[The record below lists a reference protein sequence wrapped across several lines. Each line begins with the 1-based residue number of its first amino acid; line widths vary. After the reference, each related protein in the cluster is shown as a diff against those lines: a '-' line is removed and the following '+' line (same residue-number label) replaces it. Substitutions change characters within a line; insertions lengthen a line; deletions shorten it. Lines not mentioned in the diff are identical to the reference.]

1 MAELVH
7 DENDGGFLSGPN
19 FSILTAEMERK
30 QINLGEMPFQFL
42 AQNNISCL
50 NRKI

>member
-19 FSILTAEMERK
+19 FSILTEMERK
-30 QINLGEMPFQFL
+30 QINLGEMPFQFM